1 MRDARDR
8 LLDSPD
14 ERPVTV
20 TVTELQSQM
29 KRAFDRGS
37 LKPVSCSERARW
49 SALAAVAIVS
59 ALAAHVVG
67 CGGGSGAAGGGGTTA
82 EPGGGGGP
90 DGSEAGG
97 GGGGGDEPEAPVLE
111 PSDDD
116 VRVADAGGDTK
127 KDEPTA
133 KPEPKESEVEL
144 DLVHTVKTKASR
156 ADMSASLL
164 KAAEAAKKKR
174 EFPRAIVLYRAVVV
188 ARGPGSPEAVELAEM
203 WALAGKPEQAREVL
217 GAFIAATTD
226 TAARDAA
233 IRTRAALPAEDPFAR
248 QLTLPALTKD
258 ATKIFKDGLKTF
270 KKKNYGDALVMY
282 QMGAALDPDLPGFLR
297 ELGATYEKLKAPEKA
312 VAFYISYLQQRPFGK
327 NAEVVRKELK
337 KKKVQLGKL
346 SIKTSKECEEV
357 WLGGQ
362 LVPKKLPIKDLVVAP
377 GRYRLLCFNGKYGLF
392 YRDFVTVEQGKA
404 ATMEFRW
411 AIIVNALE
419 DPYGRIS
426 LESSWDPGVMMDL
439 GIDVPELGV
448 PVPDDNRALKMVL
461 TDDARTKSVERFQKL
476 EPGQRYV
483 IKW

>member
-1 MRDARDR
+1 
-8 LLDSPD
+8 
-14 ERPVTV
+14 
-20 TVTELQSQM
+20 M

-37 LKPVSCSERARW
+37 LKPVSRSERAPW
-49 SALAAVAIVS
+49 WTAIAIVS

-67 CGGGSGAAGGGGTTA
+67 CGGGSGAAGGTGTA
-82 EPGGGGGP
+82 GPGGGGPKESETGG
-90 DGSEAGG
+90 GS
-97 GGGGGDEPEAPVLE
+97 GGGGGDEAAPPVLE
-111 PSDDD
+111 PTDDD
-116 VRVADAGGDTK
+116 VRVADAGGDAK
-127 KDEPTA
+127 KEEPQA
-133 KPEPKESEVEL
+133 KPEPKDAEIEL

-156 ADMSASLL
+156 ADMSSTLL
-164 KAAEAAKKKR
+164 KAAVAAKKKR
-174 EFPRAIVLYRAVVV
+174 DFPRAIVLYRAVVV
-188 ARGPGSPEAVELAEM
+188 ARGPGSPEAVDLAEM

-217 GAFIAATTD
+217 GAFIATTTD
-226 TAARDAA
+226 PAARDAA
-233 IRTRAALPAEDPFAR
+233 IKARGALPAEDPFAR
-248 QLTLPALTKD
+248 QLTLPALTKE

-337 KKKVQLGKL
+337 KKKVQLGTL

-377 GRYRLLCFNGKYGLF
+377 GKYRLLCFNGKYGLF
-392 YRDFVTVEQGKA
+392 YRDFITVEQGKS
-404 ATMEFRW
+404 ATMNFRW
-411 AIIVNALE
+411 AIIANELK

-439 GIDVPELGV
+439 GIDIPELGV
-448 PVPDDNRALKMVL
+448 PVPDDDRALKMVL
-461 TDDARTKSVERFQKL
+461 TDDAGTKRVERFQKL
-476 EPGQRYV
+476 EPGQRYS